1 MADNFGLKIGVE
13 GEKQFKQALADIN
26 QSFKVLGSEM
36 QLVTSQFDKNDQS
49 IGALSSRNAVL
60 NKEIDA
66 QKEKVATLKAALDN
80 AASSFGENDR
90 RTQNWQIQLNKAQA
104 ELNGMERE
112 LGETEKAIAG
122 MGDEFQSAAKD
133 SEKFGDEVQDSGKKA
148 DDAVSRFEKLG
159 GVLKGVGMA
168 MGAAFAAVGAGA
180 VAIGK
185 EISFAVV
192 SITKNG
198 LDYNKQMEQYKS
210 GFATLLGSAQN
221 ADKLLGGL
229 SNFAAKTP
237 FELGDL
243 AQASQTLLAF
253 GTAEKDIEPSLKM
266 LGDIAMGNKE
276 KFNGLALVFGQVQS
290 AGKLTGQDLMQMI
303 NQGFNPLQIISQKTG
318 ESMASLKDKMSKGQ
332 ISFEMV
338 ADAMKTATSAG
349 GQFYNAMESQ
359 SRTLDG
365 QISTLQ
371 DGFNAL
377 SGAITSKFSAE
388 LTNSALPAV
397 NGLVSGFFDLV
408 TGQEGAREAIQESA
422 KQLSESVSNMV
433 PIITEMVGTFSTIG
447 SELLGVILP
456 TVQEN
461 MPQLMAAASQIIS
474 MLLDGIVA
482 ALPILVTA
490 AVQIVMTLLQGV
502 IDALPQITSAA
513 LQLLMTLV
521 SGILENLPAL
531 LEAAMLVVAT
541 LALGIAGALPELIP
555 AVVQAVVLMVQTL
568 IENLPLILDAALQII
583 LGLVDGLLTA
593 LPKLIAALPAI
604 ILAIVDFIIQSIP
617 QLIDAGI
624 KLLTSLVTALPTII
638 TAVVEAI
645 PEIINSVI
653 NAVIGAIP
661 LIIDAGIRLLVSLI
675 QALPQIIITIVM
687 AIPQIIGGLVDAIA
701 GNIDKIILAGVQLFV
716 ALIKNLPSIIVEIV
730 KAIPQIIT
738 GIVDAIGS
746 LNYRLTEAGT
756 NLVKGLWKGISD
768 TAAWIWDKI
777 KGFCSGIVDQ
787 IKGFFGIHSPSTVFA
802 GLGRNMGEGVGVGFV
817 DAMDSVAKDMRN
829 AIPTDLGLDA
839 NLNVSGVAG
848 GRGGLPVAGGTTIN
862 QTISVV
868 SPKALSEKELAR
880 EFKNLSRKLALEY

>member
-26 QSFKVLGSEM
+26 QSFKVLGSQM

-60 NKEIDA
+60 NKEIEA
-66 QKEKVATLKAALDN
+66 QKEKITTLKAALDN

-90 RTQNWQIQLNKAQA
+90 RTQNWQVQLNKAQA

-112 LGETEKAIAG
+112 LGENEKALAG
-122 MGDEFQSAAKD
+122 TGDELQNTAKD
-133 SEKFGDEVQDSGKKA
+133 AEKFGGEVQDISKNA
-148 DDAVSRFEKLG
+148 DDAGSRFEKLG
-159 GVLKGVGMA
+159 GVLKGVGVA

-185 EISFAVV
+185 EISSAVV

-198 LDYNKQMEQYKS
+198 LDYNKQMEQYKA
-210 GFATLLGSAQN
+210 GFSTLLGSAQN
-221 ADKLLGGL
+221 ADKLLGNL
-229 SNFAAKTP
+229 NSFAAKTP

-303 NQGFNPLQIISQKTG
+303 NQGFNPLQVISEKTG
-318 ESMASLKDKMSKGQ
+318 ESMASLKDKMSDGK

-377 SGAITSKFSAE
+377 SGVITSKFSAE

-408 TGQEGAREAIQESA
+408 TGQEGAREAIKESA

-447 SELLGVILP
+447 SELLGVILS
-456 TVQEN
+456 TIQEN

-490 AVQIVMTLLQGV
+490 AVQIVMTLLQGI

-513 LQLLMTLV
+513 LQLLMTLGA
-521 SGILENLPAL
+521 GILDNLPSL
-531 LEAAMLVVAT
+531 LEAAIQVVAT
-541 LALGIAGALPELIP
+541 LALGIADALPQLIP
-555 AVVQAVVLMVQTL
+555 AVVQAIVLMVQTI
-568 IENLPLILDAALQII
+568 IENLPLILDAALKII
-583 LGLVDGLLTA
+583 LGLVDGLLIA
-593 LPKLIAALPAI
+593 LPQLIAALPTI
-604 ILAIVDFIIQSIP
+604 ILAIVDFIITAIP
-617 QLIDAGI
+617 QIIDAGI
-624 KLLTSLVTALPTII
+624 KLLTSLITALPTII
-638 TAVVEAI
+638 VAIVKAI
-645 PEIINSVI
+645 PQIINGII

-661 LIIDAGIRLLVSLI
+661 LLIDAGIQLLVSLI
-675 QALPQIIITIVM
+675 QALPQIIVTIVK
-687 AIPQIIGGLVDAIA
+687 AIPQIINGLVNAVV
-701 GNIDKIILAGVQLFV
+701 GNIDRIILAGVQLLV
-716 ALIKNLPSIIVEIV
+716 ALIENLPTIIVEIV
-730 KAIPQIIT
+730 KAIPKIIKAV
-738 GIVDAIGS
+738 VDAFGTYYS
-746 LNYRLTEAGT
+746 NMADAGNNLT
-756 NLVKGLWKGISD
+756 KGLWKGISD
-768 TAAWIWDKI
+768 AADWIWNKI
-777 KGFCSGIVDQ
+777 KGFCGDIVDQ
-787 IKGFFGIHSPSTVFA
+787 IRDFFGIHSPSTVFA
-802 GLGRNMGEGVGVGFV
+802 GLGRNMGQGIGVGFT
-817 DAMDSVAKDMRN
+817 DAMDSVAKDMQS
-829 AIPTDLGLDA
+829 AIPTNFGLDA
-839 NLNVSGVAG
+839 SLNVGSVVD
-848 GRGGLPVAGGTTIN
+848 RGGGLSGSAGTTIN

-868 SPKALSEKELAR
+868 TPKALSEKELAR
-880 EFKNLSRKLALEY
+880 EFRNLSRKLALEY